1 MNTLSHIDLPQ
12 ENHIELRIVQKTLK
26 MEIDGGTTNS
36 NATTITIS
44 VKFSGSTIP
53 ISISPQSTIKE
64 LKSLLLPATN
74 VLPRGQKLI
83 FKG

>member
-1 MNTLSHIDLPQ
+1 
-12 ENHIELRIVQKTLK
+12 
-26 MEIDGGTTNS
+26 MESGSGSGIGGASEANS
-36 NATTITIS
+36 EATITIS
-44 VKFSGSTIP
+44 VKFSGTSIP

-83 FKG
+83 FKGPLFLFLGP